1 MRRRPRSRPRGL
13 GHPAERPTP
22 CPTSEPCHHA
32 GLLGSLTVAGMG
44 MPSVTCL
51 IYFPQHLGPISAARW
66 EGCGQHRTHTG
77 FHLVL
82 SSPWSDRL
90 GCGSGSPGSL
100 CPVRSRGRGPAHVPC
115 TRGDSCFLV
124 LPAQS
129 HIIRDTPCGFSLPGA
144 LPTPPAGLGTTLCTD
159 VHVPESL
166 APRPS
171 LRVVAGGLGAQHSPL
186 CCHLPCVASSLSQ
199 APPNSKSPQ
208 AVVPNS
214 PDYGGFLSP
223 LLP

>member
-1 MRRRPRSRPRGL
+1 MRQRPWSRPRGL
-13 GHPAERPTP
+13 GHPGERPTP

-51 IYFPQHLGPISAARW
+51 IYFPRHLGPISAARW

-129 HIIRDTPCGFSLPGA
+129 HIIRDTRCGFSLPGA
-144 LPTPPAGLGTTLCTD
+144 LPTPP
-159 VHVPESL
+159 S
-166 APRPS
+166 RPGDHIMHRCPCS
-171 LRVVAGGLGAQHSPL
+171 REPCSQAITAGGGRWSWGPAQ
-186 CCHLPCVASSLSQ
+186 
-199 APPNSKSPQ
+199 
-208 AVVPNS
+208 
-214 PDYGGFLSP
+214 SP
-223 LLP
+223 LLPSALCGLLSVTGTTEL